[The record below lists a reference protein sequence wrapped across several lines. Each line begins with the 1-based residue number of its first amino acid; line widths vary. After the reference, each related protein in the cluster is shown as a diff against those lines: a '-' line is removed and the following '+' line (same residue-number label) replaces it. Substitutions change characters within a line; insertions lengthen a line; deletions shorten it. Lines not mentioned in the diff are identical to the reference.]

1 MIAMPSTFNKHQIN
15 LLPIRRKKDYEF
27 IFEDYELAFPK
38 VQLAKIALDWNN
50 GKSID
55 QIAKEQRRHEVEVL
69 LALIHLAN
77 KRRITRPFAFRVD
90 DIEEESE

>member
-1 MIAMPSTFNKHQIN
+1 MPSTVNKHQIN

-55 QIAKEQRRHEVEVL
+55 QISQEQKRHEVEVL
-69 LALIHLAN
+69 LALIHLSN
-77 KRRITRPFAFRVD
+77 KNRISRPFAYRKK
-90 DIEEESE
+90 EEEI